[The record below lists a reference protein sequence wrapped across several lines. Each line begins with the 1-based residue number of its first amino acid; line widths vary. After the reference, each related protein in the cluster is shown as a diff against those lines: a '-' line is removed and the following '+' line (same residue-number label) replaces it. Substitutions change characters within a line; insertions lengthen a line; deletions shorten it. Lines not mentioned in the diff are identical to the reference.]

1 MENLSLKCCAM
12 GKGKENGAPH
22 HRRVAFYSKPS
33 NLCVSRPR
41 RMDLSLGVSGIAM
54 DDHYTSRADPTAE
67 LRQLKSTLQ
76 DLNSHSALEG
86 LQGLASG
93 ASTVDHGRSVA
104 DHGPSMSRTAPVNVP
119 TANSSKAV
127 LSALRALQD
136 KIKKLEAERSELLEL
151 IAGLKSK
158 AKSVSVC
165 SVKSLA
171 TGNGTCS
178 RGCRAAHDAA
188 GCGLLRV
195 GGYGL

>member
-1 MENLSLKCCAM
+1 
-12 GKGKENGAPH
+12 
-22 HRRVAFYSKPS
+22 
-33 NLCVSRPR
+33 
-41 RMDLSLGVSGIAM
+41 MDLSLGVSGIAM

-136 KIKKLEAERSELLEL
+136 NIKKLEAES
-151 IAGLKSK
+151 
-158 AKSVSVC
+158 
-165 SVKSLA
+165 
-171 TGNGTCS
+171 
-178 RGCRAAHDAA
+178 AASYWSSSP
-188 GCGLLRV
+188 G
-195 GGYGL
+195 